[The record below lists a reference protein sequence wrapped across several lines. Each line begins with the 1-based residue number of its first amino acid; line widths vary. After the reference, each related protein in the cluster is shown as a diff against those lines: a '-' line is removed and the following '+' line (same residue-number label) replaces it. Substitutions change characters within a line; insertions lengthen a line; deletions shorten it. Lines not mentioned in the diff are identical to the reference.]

1 MVILLGV
8 GTKLAFPML
17 EVAKQLGVGFMT
29 WISSVD
35 LEFVNTVCIIITGI
49 ATHLYRVTNI
59 EILEAPFVA
68 GSSFLNVID

>member
-35 LEFVNTVCIIITGI
+35 LEFVNTVRIIITGI